1 MSTTTKPDGGN
12 TSVPSVQVGETT
24 DSDPYE
30 LPVEDILTGRLFATG
45 KSGAG
50 KSNTGS
56 VIAEELL
63 ERGHPLLIVDVDGE
77 YWGLK
82 ETYEVLHV
90 GATEEC
96 DLQVTSDH
104 AGKLAELA
112 LEQHVP
118 IVLDVSGYVDSDDA
132 DALVRETARELFA
145 REQQA
150 MQPFLLLVEEIHEY
164 IPQQG
169 SAGDVGEVLTRIAK
183 RGRKRGLGIAGF
195 SQRPADVDKAFITQ
209 ADCLVWH
216 RLTWGNDV
224 DVVQDVIDAEH
235 ADAVSSL
242 GDGEAFVQADWDE
255 ADVQRVQFRRKRT
268 FDAGATPGLDDIDRP
283 ELKSIDEG
291 LVDELEEIS
300 DAADR
305 RRGEI
310 DRLEQR
316 LDEKDERIEELKR
329 ERDQAQDVGNAA
341 KQLADALSNDGSTD
355 ADVGVPDDFEEQLE
369 EKNQIIAELRERV
382 DGLEGQLVDVQ
393 EERDELATEVERL
406 RGIEDRVDEAEQIEE
421 QLNEIEAWFASAP
434 GPLRATAESAEELF
448 ENIGDREDVDDE
460 VAELQA
466 RLQNAQETIEQ
477 LQLENERLEE
487 KAGGSGAA
495 SDDLSALVQHDAV
508 QAAVDVAKENCDRSG
523 DHVDRV
529 LAVLASSDGG
539 ALGVDEIEPLTEAS
553 ETTVRQV
560 CKALFEAGVLRRET
574 DGRAHLYT
582 LDEDFLERRIEV
594 HEQQAA

>member
-1 MSTTTKPDGGN
+1 MSTATKPDGGHDQDQ
-12 TSVPSVQVGETT
+12 TVSVGETT
-24 DSDPYE
+24 AGEAYE

-56 VIAEELL
+56 VVAEELL

-96 DLQVTSDH
+96 DLQVTADH
-104 AGKLAELA
+104 AEKLAELA

-118 IVLDVSGYVDSDDA
+118 IVLDVSGYVDGDDA

-145 REQQA
+145 KEQQA

-169 SAGDVGEVLTRIAK
+169 SAGDVGDVLTRIAK

-224 DVVQDVIDAEH
+224 DVVRDVIGSDH

-242 GDGEAFVQADWDE
+242 EDGEAFVQADWDE
-255 ADVQRVQFRRKRT
+255 KDVEQVQFRRKRT

-283 ELKSIDEG
+283 ELKSIDG
-291 LVDELEEIS
+291 DIVDELAEIS
-300 DAADR
+300 DAADQR
-305 RRGEI
+305 RDEVA
-310 DRLEQR
+310 RLEQR
-316 LDEKDERIEELKR
+316 LDEKDERIEELKQ
-329 ERDQAQDVGNAA
+329 ERDQAQDVSNAA
-341 KQLADALSNDGSTD
+341 TQLAEALSGGDSD
-355 ADVGVPDDFEEQLE
+355 DVGVPEDFEDQLE
-369 EKNQIIAELRERV
+369 SKNETIAKLRDRV
-382 DGLEGQLVDVQ
+382 DTLEDELEDIQD
-393 EERDELATEVERL
+393 ERDDLATEVERL
-406 RGIEDRVDEAEQIEE
+406 RGIEDRVDEAERIEDRM
-421 QLNEIEAWFASAP
+421 NEIEVWFASAP
-434 GPLRATAESAEELF
+434 DGLRSTDEKAQELF
-448 ENIGDREDVDDE
+448 ATIGDQDDVGDE
-460 VAELQA
+460 VAALRD
-466 RLQNAQETIEQ
+466 RLEDAQETIEQ
-477 LQLENERLEE
+477 LQAEKERLEE
-487 KAGGSGAA
+487 SGGNTE
-495 SDDLSALVQHDAV
+495 DDLGDLVQHDAV
-508 QAAVDVAKENCDRSG
+508 QSAVDVAKDNCDRSG
-523 DHVDRV
+523 EHVDRV

-539 ALGVDEIEPLTEAS
+539 PLSVGEIEPLTEGS
-553 ETTVRQV
+553 DTTVRQA
-560 CKALFEAGVLRRET
+560 CKALFEAGVVRREN
-574 DGRAHLYT
+574 DGRAHAYA

-594 HEQQAA
+594 AEQQAGD

>member
-1 MSTTTKPDGGN
+1 MSSAQATDGGERPEK
-12 TSVPSVQVGETT
+12 TLTVGETT
-24 DSDPYE
+24 AGEPYE

-90 GATEEC
+90 GATDEC
-96 DLQVTSDH
+96 DLQVTADH

-118 IVLDVSGYVDSDDA
+118 IVLDVSGYVDGDDA

-145 REQQA
+145 KEQQA

-169 SAGDVGEVLTRIAK
+169 SAGDVGDVLTRIAK

-224 DVVQDVIDAEH
+224 DVVRDVIGAEH

-242 GDGEAFVQADWDE
+242 EDGEAFVQADWDE
-255 ADVQRVQFRRKRT
+255 TDVETVQFRRKRT
-268 FDAGATPGLDDIDRP
+268 FDAGATPGLDDVDRP
-283 ELKSIDEG
+283 DLKSIDED
-291 LVDELEEIS
+291 LVDELAEIS
-300 DAADR
+300 DAADQR
-305 RRGEI
+305 RDEVA
-310 DRLEQR
+310 RLEQR
-316 LDEKDERIEELKR
+316 LEEKDDRIEELKQ
-329 ERDQAQDVGNAA
+329 ERDQAQDVSNAA
-341 KQLADALSNDGSTD
+341 TQLAEALSGGDTD
-355 ADVGVPDDFEEQLE
+355 DVGVPEDFEDQLE
-369 EKNQIIAELRERV
+369 SKNEEIANLRDRV
-382 DGLEGQLVDVQ
+382 DGLEDELADVQ
-393 EERDELATEVERL
+393 NERDELATEVERL
-406 RGIEDRVDEAEQIEE
+406 RGIEDRVDEAERIEDRM
-421 QLNEIEAWFASAP
+421 NEIEAWFASAP
-434 GPLRATAESAEELF
+434 AALRDTDEKAQELF
-448 ENIGDREDVDDE
+448 ATVGDQDVDDE
-460 VAELQA
+460 VAELRS
-466 RLQNAQETIEQ
+466 RLQDAQETIQQ
-477 LQLENERLEE
+477 LQHEKERLEE
-487 KAGGSGAA
+487 TNDVDGPTDLGS
-495 SDDLSALVQHDAV
+495 LVQHDAV
-508 QAAVDVAKENCDRSG
+508 QSAVDVAKDNCDRSG
-523 DHVDRV
+523 EHVDRM

-539 ALGVDEIEPLTEAS
+539 PLSVGEIEPLTEGS
-553 ETTVRQV
+553 ETTVRQA
-560 CKALFEAGVLRRET
+560 CKALFEAGVVRRES
-574 DGRAHLYT
+574 DGRAHAYA
-582 LDEDFLERRIEV
+582 LDEDFLERRIQV
-594 HEQQAA
+594 AEQQVG